1 MGRRKKEPAHI
12 HRQRIAVA
20 AETLFASK
28 GVSVTSMD
36 DIAKAAGYSKATL
49 YVYFQSKEEII
60 GVLTLK
66 SMEGLYECLSQALQS
81 TKSMQEKYYLLCQA
95 LLQYS
100 EDYPFYFKTVL
111 EQINI
116 DMEHSD
122 CPKEDYETF
131 HIGEKINHLLYDFLS
146 EGIKS
151 CIFRDDLVILPTIF
165 SFWGALSG
173 LIQLATNKE
182 TYLLQELN
190 QTKQEFLNYGFTM
203 FYRSITKEEYHD
215 E

>member
-60 GVLTLK
+60 GVLALK

-151 CIFRDDLVILPTIF
+151 GIFRDDLVILPTIF